1 MQALRKTGLHPS
13 DPRLKCS
20 MEKLENAEQDSVGG
34 EVMMDRDLF
43 HKWESGA
50 CRYVSYG
57 YGQIGNKVLFY
68 LYFLTMLWTTLPYRS
83 YPTQT

>member
-43 HKWESGA
+43 HK
-50 CRYVSYG
+50 
-57 YGQIGNKVLFY
+57 
-68 LYFLTMLWTTLPYRS
+68 
-83 YPTQT
+83 